1 MLRIPKAW
9 RKRWKSRS
17 PWRESLQK
25 RSGKGEHC
33 DSETPPAALTERT
46 RKVRGSVSSTATA
59 TDNIMLLKDRVALV
73 TGGSQGIGRACAIVL
88 AEAGADVAVGA
99 RNVEK
104 LNAVV
109 EELQATG
116 RRALA
121 VQLDVT
127 DAAEVKASFAECV
140 KQFGKLDIL
149 VNNAGVTKD
158 TLVMRMKVE
167 DWDAVLDTNLKGAF
181 LCTQEGIKVML
192 RQRYGRIINI
202 SSVVGGTGNAGQ
214 SNYVA
219 SKSGIEG
226 FTRSVAQEVASRNI
240 TVNAVAPGFIATAMT
255 GGLEDSIKAKLLE
268 KIPMG
273 RMGTDREVALG
284 VKFLASDEAGYI
296 TGQVLHINGGLY
308 M

>member
-1 MLRIPKAW
+1 
-9 RKRWKSRS
+9 
-17 PWRESLQK
+17 
-25 RSGKGEHC
+25 
-33 DSETPPAALTERT
+33 
-46 RKVRGSVSSTATA
+46 
-59 TDNIMLLKDRVALV
+59 MLLKDRVALV
-73 TGGSQGIGRACAIVL
+73 TGGSQGIGRACALVL

-109 EELQATG
+109 QELQATG

-121 VQLDVT
+121 LRLDVT
-127 DAAEVKASFAECV
+127 DAAQVKTSFAECV
-140 KQFGKLDIL
+140 KQFGRLDIL

-255 GGLEDSIKAKLLE
+255 DVLEDSVKAKLLE

-284 VKFLASDEAGYI
+284 VKFLASEEAGYI